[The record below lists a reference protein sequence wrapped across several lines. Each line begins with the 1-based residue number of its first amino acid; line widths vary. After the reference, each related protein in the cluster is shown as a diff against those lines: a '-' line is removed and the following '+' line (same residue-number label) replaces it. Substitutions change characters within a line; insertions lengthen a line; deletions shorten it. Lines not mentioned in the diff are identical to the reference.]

1 MLKAYRNVER
11 LYINGDLVHEYRRNI
26 MLLED
31 DEVKEFAHTEVYND
45 ETSIRTW
52 WEEEYGDIV
61 FPRISYDRGFFS
73 RKFKGLYVSE
83 FCNIKGSKYYSV
95 NDYPDFNVKVEN
107 FADEINISINQV
119 LDIKGDRAIQYLLER
134 GITMLKELT

>member
-11 LYINGDLVHEYRRNI
+11 VYINGDLVNEYRRGI
-26 MLLED
+26 VLLED
-31 DEVKEFAHTEVYND
+31 DEVKEFAHTEVYDD

-52 WEEEYGDIV
+52 WEEEYGDRIY
-61 FPRISYDRGFFS
+61 PRIDFDRGLFS

-95 NDYPDFNVKVEN
+95 KDYPDFNVRVEN
-107 FADEINISINQV
+107 FADEISISVNQV

>member
-11 LYINGDLVHEYRRNI
+11 LYINGDLVHEYRRGI
-26 MLLED
+26 VLLED
-31 DEVKEFAHTEVYND
+31 DEVKGFAHTEVYDD
-45 ETSIRTW
+45 EVSIRTW
-52 WEEEYGDIV
+52 WEEEFGDIV
-61 FPRISYDRGFFS
+61 FPRINFDRGFFS

-95 NDYPDFNVKVEN
+95 NDYPDFNVRVEN

>member
-1 MLKAYRNVER
+1 MLEAMVSRSMCGRSLRTDTGFNK
-11 LYINGDLVHEYRRNI
+11 NGKSHLIVI
-26 MLLED
+26 
-31 DEVKEFAHTEVYND
+31 TP
-45 ETSIRTW
+45 SSCIRTW

>member
-107 FADEINISINQV
+107 FADEINISINHTFVSTRRSSTCVDFGSTSSWQ
-119 LDIKGDRAIQYLLER
+119 
-134 GITMLKELT
+134 

>member
-26 MLLED
+26 VLLED
-31 DEVKEFAHTEVYND
+31 DEVKEFAHTEVYDD

-83 FCNIKGSKYYSV
+83 FCNIKGSKYYSA